1 MVSAPRCR
9 PGARGLLA
17 LLLLLLPLPLS
28 GARNSC
34 GAPPTLSFAEL
45 LDEFKTRTYFPTGS
59 TVSYNCRP
67 GYQKVFRARPT
78 VLCKRQLEWSEPED
92 FCRKKSCGHPGDL
105 ANGKIHI
112 TDLLFGSNIT
122 FSCDEGFRLVGPNTS
137 LCVTEGTSVTWNHKI
152 PFCEAGCQKPEMQT
166 GSMVNALDEK
176 MWYRVNETFS
186 FKCSPG
192 YQFSSH
198 SQLPATDRFS
208 ITCLADGSWTAL
220 PLCKKQ
226 STSEECEMASAKEF
240 KECGVPLETLK
251 TLLEVQKLYLEI
263 KKLKLELKS
272 Q

>member
-17 LLLLLLPLPLS
+17 LLLLLPLP
-28 GARNSC
+28 GARSGC
-34 GAPPTLSFAEL
+34 GAPPTLIFADL
-45 LDEFKTRTYFPTGS
+45 LDEFKTWTYFPIGS
-59 TVSYNCRP
+59 TVSYNCHP
-67 GYQKVFRARPT
+67 GYQKVPGVQSTLF
-78 VLCKRQLEWSEPED
+78 CKTHLVWSEPKE
-92 FCRKKSCGHPGDL
+92 FCQKKSCGHPGDL

-122 FSCDEGFRLVGPNTS
+122 FSCDEGFRLVGHDTS
-137 LCVTEGTSVTWNHKI
+137 QCVTEGTSVTWNHEI
-152 PFCEAGCQKPEMQT
+152 PFCEAGCQKPEVQT

-176 MWYRVNETFS
+176 MWYRVNETLP
-186 FKCSPG
+186 FKCCPG

-226 STSEECEMASAKEF
+226 STSDECEMASAKEL
-240 KECGVPLETLK
+240 KVCGVPLETLR

>member
-17 LLLLLLPLPLS
+17 LLLLLLPLPLA
-28 GARNSC
+28 GA
-34 GAPPTLSFAEL
+34 
-45 LDEFKTRTYFPTGS
+45 
-59 TVSYNCRP
+59 
-67 GYQKVFRARPT
+67 
-78 VLCKRQLEWSEPED
+78 
-92 FCRKKSCGHPGDL
+92 CRKSCEHPGDL

-122 FSCDEGFRLVGPNTS
+122 FSCDKGLVGHDTS
-137 LCVTEGTSVTWNHKI
+137 QCVIDGTRVTWNHKL
-152 PFCEAGCQKPEMQT
+152 PFCEAGCQKPEVQT

-176 MWYRVNETFS
+176 MWYHVNETLP

-198 SQLPATDRFS
+198 SQLPATDRCS
-208 ITCLADGSWTAL
+208 ITCLANGSWTAL
-220 PLCKKQ
+220 PVCKKQ
-226 STSEECEMASAKEF
+226 STSDVCEMASVKEVN
-240 KECGVPLETLK
+240 ECGVSLERLR

-263 KKLKLELKS
+263 KKLELELKS

>member
-17 LLLLLLPLPLS
+17 LLLLLLPLA
-28 GARNSC
+28 GARSSC

-45 LDEFKTRTYFPTGS
+45 LDEFKTLTHFPSES
-59 TVSYNCRP
+59 TVSYNCHP
-67 GYQKVFRARPT
+67 GYQKVYKAQST
-78 VLCKRQLEWSEPED
+78 LLCKRQLVWSEPEE
-92 FCRKKSCGHPGDL
+92 FCRRKSCGHPGDL

-122 FSCDEGFRLVGPNTS
+122 FSCDKGFRLVGHDTS
-137 LCVTEGTSVTWNHKI
+137 QCVIDGTRVTWNHEL
-152 PFCEAGCQKPEMQT
+152 PFCEAGCQKPEVQT

-176 MWYRVNETFS
+176 MWYHVNETLP

-198 SQLPATDRFS
+198 SQLPATDRCS

-220 PLCKKQ
+220 PVCEKQ
-226 STSEECEMASAKEF
+226 STSDVCEMASVKEVN
-240 KECGVPLETLK
+240 ECGVSLERLRTQLQ
-251 TLLEVQKLYLEI
+251 VQKLCLEI
-263 KKLKLELKS
+263 KKLELELKS